1 MNTFSS
7 LRRPQLLLAIA
18 ICGAGL
24 LALPTQARA
33 FFGCSDN
40 TALLS
45 GAIDS
50 VAHQTGRRVIVLNK
64 KGAVVTTTC
73 ANFDA
78 HGKPIVG
85 AKGHIYVNNLRTGEL
100 YPEIKQTLADGKT
113 RAFGATGPDGQ
124 TFKKT
129 ITAVRDA
136 RSRVI
141 GAVLVITPIKG

>member
-1 MNTFSS
+1 MQPSS
-7 LRRPQLLLAIA
+7 VRSHLLLVLTV
-18 ICGAGL
+18 CGAAL
-24 LALPTQARA
+24 LALPTPAQA

-40 TALLS
+40 ESLLT

-64 KGAVVTTTC
+64 KGAVVTTTA

-78 HGKPIVG
+78 HGKPIVN

-100 YPEIKQTLADGKT
+100 YPEIKQTLADGKS

-129 ITAVRDA
+129 ITAVRND
-136 RSRVI
+136 RGRII